1 VPHFGEGRPLL
12 FRWARHRG
20 VVTLRLLRL
29 LLLLMM
35 MMIAMMI
42 RGRSGDNRPLIER
55 RQALS
60 SAAALP
66 GNRYA
71 TAAVECRTFAPPH
84 RTSAPGNHHHAHSVL
99 IPDPN
104 PSLTLNPNPNNK
116 PTLAPNTNPNP

>member
-1 VPHFGEGRPLL
+1 VCHILGRGGPLL
-12 FRWARHRG
+12 FRWARHRD

-71 TAAVECRTFAPPH
+71 TAAVECRTFAPPPPDICPRKSSS
-84 RTSAPGNHHHAHSVL
+84 RTFGPYTR
-99 IPDPN
+99 P
-104 PSLTLNPNPNNK
+104 
-116 PTLAPNTNPNP
+116 

>member
-20 VVTLRLLRL
+20 VVTLRLLR

-71 TAAVECRTFAPPH
+71 TAAVECSTFAPPPTGH
-84 RTSAPGNHHHAHSVL
+84 LPQEIIIAH
-99 IPDPN
+99 IR
-104 PSLTLNPNPNNK
+104 SLY
-116 PTLAPNTNPNP
+116 PTLTQT

>member
-20 VVTLRLLRL
+20 VVTLRLLR

-71 TAAVECRTFAPPH
+71 TAAVECSTFAPPTGH
-84 RTSAPGNHHHAHSVL
+84 LPQEIIIAH
-99 IPDPN
+99 IR
-104 PSLTLNPNPNNK
+104 SLY
-116 PTLAPNTNPNP
+116 PTLTQT

>member
-12 FRWARHRG
+12 FRWARHRD
-20 VVTLRLLRL
+20 VVTLR

-71 TAAVECRTFAPPH
+71 TAAVECSTFAPPPPDICPMKSSS
-84 RTSAPGNHHHAHSVL
+84 RTFGPYTR
-99 IPDPN
+99 P
-104 PSLTLNPNPNNK
+104 
-116 PTLAPNTNPNP
+116 

>member
-20 VVTLRLLRL
+20 VVTLR

-71 TAAVECRTFAPPH
+71 TAAVECSTFAPPPDICPRKSSS
-84 RTSAPGNHHHAHSVL
+84 RTFGPYTR
-99 IPDPN
+99 P
-104 PSLTLNPNPNNK
+104 
-116 PTLAPNTNPNP
+116 